1 MADLSNQSVLGIAVE
16 SVAGTYVAPTTNDLI
31 RVSDLRISINGI
43 TVNINEYTGSIHRPG
58 PVVLGKTFEVSGRVF
73 LRGPGGSTVPAAN
86 AFVPGRIIRAA
97 GFDETVQ
104 AAAIP
109 AAPEALG
116 AGSTTT
122 VANLGTTAAGT
133 LGIYKAMGVLLAAL
147 GTMPKGMAMIRSYS
161 AAKAALLARTAGST
175 ITGNYQIPKQ
185 LSYRLNASA
194 TPPSLSASCWYG
206 GRRYNGNGLAISSFR
221 INIPTASRDSQELPS
236 IEFTLSGDLESDASE
251 TAPIPPAV
259 LAIPPFRD
267 GNLWINNTQLAGT
280 SLTIDLG
287 AEVGYPPN
295 PNRPSGNDPA
305 QLVGTTRT
313 VNFTIAQTLKA
324 TFDQIALADAQGYL
338 AMEAGWG
345 LGTGNSFG
353 VIVTDARLNYA
364 NPDNSGPFVNL
375 TGEAYVD
382 DADRTIG
389 ITLPFYP

>member
-16 SVAGTYVAPTTNDLI
+16 VTPGVYNAPGLADLI
-31 RVSDLRISINGI
+31 RVSDLRITINGI
-43 TVNINEYTGSIHRPG
+43 TVNIAEYTGSIHRPG
-58 PVVLGKTFEVSGRVF
+58 PVVLGKTFEVSGRFF

-109 AAPEALG
+109 PAVEALG
-116 AGSTTT
+116 AGGTTT
-122 VANLGTTAAGT
+122 TATLGTTAAGT
-133 LGIYKAMGVLLAAL
+133 ANIYKAMGVFLAAL
-147 GTMPKGMAMIRSYS
+147 GTMPKAMAMIRSYS
-161 AAKAALLARTAGST
+161 AGKVALLARTAGSALS
-175 ITGNYQIPKQ
+175 GNYQIPKQ

-221 INIPTASRDSQELPS
+221 LNIPTSSRDSQELPS
-236 IEFTLSGDLESDASE
+236 IEFTLSGDLESDADE

-267 GNLWINNTQLAGT
+267 GNLWINNTRLAGT

-313 VNFTIAQTLKA
+313 VNFTIAQVLKSV
-324 TFDQIALADAQGYL
+324 FDQNALADAQGNI
-338 AMEAGWG
+338 AIEAGWA
-345 LGTGNSFG
+345 LGTGNGFG
-353 VIVTDARLNYA
+353 VIVTDARPNYA
-364 NPDNSGPFVNL
+364 NPDNTGPFVNL
-375 TGEAYVD
+375 VGEAYVD

-389 ITLPFYP
+389 ITIPFYP